1 MNNHLTLSTLLIAGT
16 VLAGCST
23 MPQNAH
29 LADARSQVRTAEG
42 NAQVV
47 KLAPMELKQA
57 KDALATAEQ
66 AWTKSEKAERVD
78 QLAYLAKRR
87 ALIAEETAKLKLAE
101 QSIETATAER
111 DKVRLDARTLEADKA
126 QQSAKDSQAQTA
138 ETQRQLEGVQ
148 RQSQVMQDKA
158 QQQAIDAQRQ
168 MDDVQRQSLA
178 AQEQAQR
185 QSVAAQEQAQ
195 LQTAEAQRQAMAA
208 QERVQQQSAEAQRQ
222 AQEAQLKLEETQRQ
236 AQSADTRANQLDAQL
251 KELNAKKTAR
261 GIVVTLGGD
270 VLFDTNMA
278 QLKAGGIRNVEK
290 IAEFLKQYP
299 ERIVLVEGFTDST
312 GTSPHNDQLSE
323 RRAAAVRSAIVKLV
337 ANPGLVKA
345 QGYGEEYPIASND
358 TAVGRQLNRRVEI
371 VVSDDTGNIAP
382 RNAAAVQ

>member
-195 LQTAEAQRQAMAA
+195 LQTAEAQRQT
-208 QERVQQQSAEAQRQ
+208 
-222 AQEAQLKLEETQRQ
+222 QEAQLKLEETQRQ
-236 AQSADTRANQLDAQL
+236 AQSADARANQLDAQL

-371 VVSDDTGNIAP
+371 VVSDDTGKIAP

>member
-29 LADARSQVRTAEG
+29 LDDARSQVKTAES
-42 NAQVV
+42 NAQVA

-57 KDALATAEQ
+57 KDALNTAEQ
-66 AWTKSEKAERVD
+66 AWTKHEKSERVD

-87 ALIAEETAKLKLAE
+87 AVIAEETAKLKVAE

-126 QQSAKDSQAQTA
+126 QQSAKNAHAQTA
-138 ETQRQLEGVQ
+138 ETQLQLEDMQ

-158 QQQAIDAQRQ
+158 QQQSA
-168 MDDVQRQSLA
+168 V
-178 AQEQAQR
+178 
-185 QSVAAQEQAQ
+185 
-195 LQTAEAQRQAMAA
+195 AQRQA
-208 QERVQQQSAEAQRQ
+208 QESQLKLEESQRQ
-222 AQEAQLKLEETQRQ
+222 AQEAQLKLEESQRQ
-236 AQSADTRANQLDAQL
+236 AQSSDVRANQLDAQL
-251 KELNAKKTAR
+251 KDLNAKKTAR

-270 VLFDTNMA
+270 VLFDTNMT
-278 QLKAGGIRNVEK
+278 QLKAGGMRNVEK

-299 ERIVLVEGFTDST
+299 ERTVLVEGFTDST
-312 GTSPHNDQLSE
+312 GTKPHNDQLSE
-323 RRAAAVRSAIVKLV
+323 RRATAVRSSIVKLV
-337 ANPGLVKA
+337 ANPDRVKA
-345 QGYGEEYPIASND
+345 QGYGEEFPIASND

-382 RNAAAVQ
+382 RNVTAQ